1 MIKHKE
7 HGDPKIV
14 QSKELGKMMQTIH
27 PSNMTTLHM
36 KIHTTMENLL
46 GNYAV
51 SRSLAIVL
59 MASFAQNVKMIS
71 VIGFRFVKI

>member
-1 MIKHKE
+1 MEMMANGSPGMDISKEFGILMKMIKHKE

-36 KIHTTMENLL
+36 KKILPEWAN
-46 GNYAV
+46 
-51 SRSLAIVL
+51 
-59 MASFAQNVKMIS
+59 
-71 VIGFRFVKI
+71 FVA